1 MCLFVAKMAFMK
13 ALLLTAMILSA
24 AVSPTLA
31 QKKSTWLGDLVIGEL
46 TRKDEATREI
56 TIKYPGKEGPELF
69 TGILSDATKLRAEDG
84 TRRDMTL
91 SEFVPG
97 MHIRVFYKSGREK
110 VNGQERKIN
119 KISSLEFLG
128 NDEYWRL
135 RFQLNVDPST
145 IVAPAEK
152 DELPAKSPL
161 KVYPATAFKNIHEYF
176 VESIDEWNRKKG
188 DSLGKLEVVAYIDQ
202 ADILLVAAPGAD
214 TMVAVIPDINYVPG
228 DDTKRAWAQATL
240 YLVVKEPGGLKVLW
254 TRVTGILFTEQMNA
268 SPRSFDYLIAELE
281 KRMKARSRTS
291 KK

>member
-1 MCLFVAKMAFMK
+1 MK
-13 ALLLTAMILSA
+13 ALLLM
-24 AVSPTLA
+24 AVMLGVLITPTVA
-31 QKKSTWLGDLVIGEL
+31 QKKSTFMGDIVIGEL
-46 TRKDEATREI
+46 TGMDEATHEI

-145 IVAPAEK
+145 AVVHAEK
-152 DELPAKSPL
+152 DDLPAASPL
-161 KVYPATAFKNIHEYF
+161 KIYLGIAYDNVHEYF
-176 VESIDEWNRKKG
+176 VESIDKWNGKNG
-188 DSLGKLEVVAYIDQ
+188 DVYGKLELVSDVNHSDIMIVVTRW
-202 ADILLVAAPGAD
+202 AD
-214 TMVAVIPDINYVPG
+214 TMVVALPADFNNK
-228 DDTKRAWAQATL
+228 DDKRVWAQATS
-240 YLVVKEPGGLKVLW
+240 YLVGRDPAGLKVLW
-254 TRVTGILFTEQMNA
+254 TSVVPVLEAPGTWA
-268 SPRSFDYLIAELE
+268 STMR
-281 KRMKARSRTS
+281 R
-291 KK
+291 